1 MPESQPN
8 NASDTRRLG
17 LFSWRRTFLYG
28 ESLKV
33 RSNEVDNVLV
43 GWRRGLQYMVVAGS
57 IAGLKTLYMS
67 KICEITGKKT
77 QSGGK
82 YSNRVRA
89 TQFNP
94 SGIYK
99 RSPNLQKKRIYVA
112 ELDKTITVKVSTKGL
127 RTIAKNG
134 AYTTLKAANLI

>member
-1 MPESQPN
+1 
-8 NASDTRRLG
+8 
-17 LFSWRRTFLYG
+17 
-28 ESLKV
+28 
-33 RSNEVDNVLV
+33 
-43 GWRRGLQYMVVAGS
+43 MVVAAS
-57 IAGLKTLYMS
+57 MAEPKKLYMS

-94 SGIYK
+94 SGITK
-99 RSPNLQKKRIYVA
+99 RQPNLQKKRIYVA
-112 ELDKTITVKVSTKGL
+112 ELDKTVTVKVSTKGL

-134 AYTTLKAANLI
+134 AYATLKTANLI